1 MPRYSSS
8 ATFILVTAIFSILIT
23 SGCTAAATRA
33 EADPAGAEK
42 AVEAAIPAS
51 EMPSRGA
58 TITITPNGPADT
70 VRAFYQHLRENRIRE
85 AIFLTNLRPAIE
97 GLTDTEL
104 KEFQLDFAAVAK
116 QVPSDVEIN
125 GEIITGDIATVTAK
139 LPDEDNEK
147 LQIQEVRLRKDGD
160 VWVILTVDEAAE
172 KQIRK
177 EGKNYFYALKI
188 ETHQDEA
195 REMLDRVSKAQIA
208 FALQNNNLYGDMQA
222 LIAAE
227 LLPADIQTSRS
238 TGYNYAVSLSEDRK
252 SYSVSAT
259 PAEYGKTGRL
269 SFLVKLD
276 EKMRAR
282 LTSEDNGG
290 KAMGK

>member
-42 AVEAAIPAS
+42 AVEAAVPAS
-51 EMPSRGA
+51 EMPSRRA

-125 GEIITGDIATVTAK
+125 GEIITGETATVTAK